1 MEPQQQPQ
9 WQYKPSKP
17 AASAQDFHGTPT
29 ANSASSAS
37 SSSAPA
43 PAPESSFSWTAAEYF
58 EHSRSPIWY
67 PALFLLTAAIAGAVY
82 LVTKD
87 YFATGT
93 IVVLGVIVAFAAG
106 RKPKEISCQVS
117 SGGITIG
124 PKTYQFGQFRSFG
137 IIRESQIPSLEFIP
151 TKKFMPSVAVH
162 FNAQDE
168 AKITGIVGNYLPYE
182 ERKMAGIDKLSHRLG
197 F

>member
-1 MEPQQQPQ
+1 MEPQQQSF
-9 WQYKPSKP
+9 YKPSKP
-17 AASAQDFHGTPT
+17 AANAQDFHGTP
-29 ANSASSAS
+29 AVGSGSPSPVS
-37 SSSAPA
+37 PA
-43 PAPESSFSWTAAEYF
+43 PASTAESSFGWTAPEYF
-58 EHSRSPIWY
+58 EHNRSPMWY
-67 PALFLLTAAIAGAVY
+67 PVLFLLTAGIAGVVY
-82 LVTKD
+82 LLTKD

-106 RKPKEISCQVS
+106 RKPKEFSCQVS

-137 IIRESQIPSLEFIP
+137 VIRESQIPSLELIP
-151 TKKFMPSVAVH
+151 TKKFMPAVAVH

-168 AKITGIVGNYLPYE
+168 AKITAIVGNYLPYE
-182 ERKMAGIDKLSHRLG
+182 ERKMAGIDKLAHRLG